1 MITLNRIIKS
11 ICRYNAC
18 NSCKKWYHFRCTNI
32 GDFLP
37 GLLTRKIKSSAV
49 RFYYGLQDCNSKE
62 SYCLYQTNAARM
74 KYTVEF
80 RPKDIDKKNAVEKPQ
95 KCLFKIDQS
104 ESTDRSRE
112 QDVLISEELIN
123 NENDELQT
131 NSINNVVDEHE
142 ESNVLT
148 DAYLKQD
155 NEVDRTTKSVQ
166 VSDQNYSYNLLEQT
180 GVNIE
185 TLNELSNYSFPES
198 GLFEKEILSKYQG
211 RIDSHIWN

>member
-1 MITLNRIIKS
+1 
-11 ICRYNAC
+11 
-18 NSCKKWYHFRCTNI
+18 
-32 GDFLP
+32 
-37 GLLTRKIKSSAV
+37 
-49 RFYYGLQDCNSKE
+49 
-62 SYCLYQTNAARM
+62 M

-142 ESNVLT
+142 ESNVIT